1 MEKTAQNSRIIRRY
15 KTWRTWKQA
24 QQSQL
29 EQMTTK
35 QKHLRGRSGQNR
47 TRSTGK
53 GKKKYE
59 VPTPDPLA
67 EREKELNAR
76 ETKLNIKELIN
87 GEGYPKE
94 LANTLKYNSFEEFKD
109 QVESLKEM
117 GLLNTVSTK
126 ASYRVSTSTKQ
137 GNGSSNSFC
146 TTEDEDIRKAMKLR

>member
-1 MEKTAQNSRIIRRY
+1 MADMETS
-15 KTWRTWKQA
+15 
-24 QQSQL
+24 
-29 EQMTTK
+29 TTE
-35 QKHLRGRSGQNR
+35 
-47 TRSTGK
+47 STGANDNETK
-53 GKKKYE
+53 TFTQEEVDRIVQDRLARERKKYE

>member
-1 MEKTAQNSRIIRRY
+1 MADMETS
-15 KTWRTWKQA
+15 
-24 QQSQL
+24 
-29 EQMTTK
+29 TTE
-35 QKHLRGRSGQNR
+35 
-47 TRSTGK
+47 STGANDNETK
-53 GKKKYE
+53 TFTQEEVDRIVQDRLARERKKYE

-87 GEGYPKE
+87 SEGYPKE

-146 TTEDEDIRKAMKLR
+146 NTEDEDIRKAMKLR